1 MEGTEIRQILRIFA
15 TSCSFSLLLLSAPG
29 PARAYPIVVR
39 AGSRIELAMRHEG
52 TRMAIDGRLQ
62 RDDGAPLADMR
73 VVLTVGTTQAATL
86 QTDAE
91 GRFGWAGEL
100 PFGQYDVVASFVG
113 RQEVDGSTEGRRF
126 DFGRADVALD
136 LALPARIDRAR
147 QSVELEVRARSE
159 SGGGNLGVEL
169 LDRAGRTLAR
179 AVTNGTGLARLS
191 LVPRALGPPGPIH
204 LEVRSTA
211 DALRGAGHDTGETI
225 LVSRSRLALWPVA
238 ETVPADGDLVLV
250 GAVSD
255 EQHPIARGAIEVQV
269 GRTPAIRTSTDDRG
283 VFTATIPFEGLPRGV
298 LEVGVAY
305 RPDADWRLPAAIGPL
320 RIDHLA
326 PTPLPLWL
334 LLVSIGVTAIALALV
349 LRSARDRR
357 GAAARR
363 ARAQPPARV
372 HGGLQASRSSE
383 SRVRASRRPPDPEIA
398 GRVVDATTRKGVGGA
413 VVAVTLAGEMREIA
427 CDPSGRFATGPLPAG
442 EATVSV
448 AASAYLPET
457 FVARIPHAG
466 ELRDV
471 RVELVP
477 VRHRVMEI
485 YRDAALRVLPE
496 RDLWGFW
503 TPREL
508 LRFVKKRHEARQPP
522 LAPLTE
528 LFEEVYYAGRG
539 ARVEQVTRA
548 AELAAAIGARA
559 PQ

>member
-1 MEGTEIRQILRIFA
+1 MRLWRV
-15 TSCSFSLLLLSAPG
+15 LLSSLVLLGAPA
-29 PARAYPIVVR
+29 ARAYPIVVR

-52 TRMAIDGRLQ
+52 TRMAIDGRLL
-62 RDDGAPLADMR
+62 RDDGEPLGDMR
-73 VVLTVGTTQAATL
+73 VVLTVGATQAATL
-86 QTDAE
+86 QTDAA
-91 GRFGWAGEL
+91 GRFGWAAEL
-100 PFGQYDVVASFVG
+100 PFGQYDVVVSFGG
-113 RQEVDGSTEGRRF
+113 RQEVDGTTERRRF
-126 DFGRADVALD
+126 DFGRADVTLD

-147 QSVELEVRARSE
+147 PGVELEVRAASE
-159 SGGGNLGVEL
+159 SGAGNLGVEL
-169 LDRAGRTLAR
+169 LDREGHVIAR
-179 AVTNGTGLARLS
+179 AVTSGAGLARLS
-191 LVPRALGPPGPIH
+191 VVPRSLGPPGPVH

-211 DALRGAGHDTGETI
+211 DALRGAGHDVGETI
-225 LVSRSRLALWPVA
+225 LVSRSRLVLGPVA
-238 ETVPADGDLVLV
+238 ESVPADGELVLV
-250 GAVSD
+250 GALGD
-255 EQHPIARGAIEVQV
+255 EQRPIARGAIEVQV
-269 GRTPAIRTSTDDRG
+269 GRAPAVRTSTDDRG
-283 VFTATIPFEGLPRGV
+283 VFSATVPFEGLPRGV
-298 LEVGVAY
+298 LELGVTY
-305 RPDADWRLPAAIGPL
+305 RPDADWRTPATVGPL
-320 RIDHLA
+320 RIEHLA

-334 LLVSIGVTAIALALV
+334 LLVSVAVTAVALAFV
-349 LRSARDRR
+349 FRSARDRR

-372 HGGLQASRSSE
+372 QGGLQTSRASE

-398 GRVVDATTRKGVGGA
+398 GRVFDATTRKAIGGA
-413 VVAVTLAGEMREIA
+413 VVTVTRPGEERVLA
-427 CDPSGRFATGPLPAG
+427 CDASGRFATGPLPAG
-442 EATVSV
+442 EVEVSV
-448 AASAYLPET
+448 AASAYLPER

-539 ARVEQVTRA
+539 ARVEHVARA
-548 AELAAAIGARA
+548 AELAEAIGARA